1 MGKKAT
7 PRWKL
12 FAHEYCKEM
21 NGTKAAIS
29 VGYKEKS
36 ATMQA
41 SRLLTKEKVKSE
53 VERILAERAK
63 KLDISAEKVLSELA
77 KMAFA
82 NMQDYIVVDS
92 EGYAYAD
99 LSNLTR
105 EQAAAI
111 QEITTDSYTEST
123 GEGDETRI
131 IKKCK
136 FKLSDKRGSLELL
149 GKHLKLFTDKTEII
163 GLDELANLL
172 SKARSRVQQP
182 ANA

>member
-1 MGKKAT
+1 MPKKAT

-29 VGYKEKS
+29 VGYSEKS

-53 VERILAERAK
+53 VERILSDRAK
-63 KLDISAEKVLSELA
+63 KLDITAEKVLGELA

-82 NMQDYIVVDS
+82 NMQDYIQIQDG
-92 EGYAYAD
+92 EAYVD
-99 LSNLTR
+99 LSAMTR

-111 QEITTDSYTEST
+111 QEITSERYV
-123 GEGDETRI
+123 EGKGDDAREVKRT
-131 IKKCK
+131 K

-149 GKHLKLFTDKTEII
+149 GKHLKLFTDKSEIT

-172 SKARSRVQQP
+172 SKARNRVQQP
-182 ANA
+182 VNA